1 MLLQAPRGSESTSGM
16 SQTNP
21 GAEEG
26 DSMRETTG
34 VRDKTW
40 PPWVTARP
48 IRMILG
54 ILGALSVSGALA
66 GMATAA
72 PTQGGTLR
80 VGLHLEPTTLDPH
93 GAIHATGVQI
103 NKVIFES
110 LVQLDQS
117 GTARPLLAAS
127 WTTSPDGKVWT
138 FKLRDGVKF
147 HDGTVFDADAVKFSL
162 DRVKDPAT
170 GSLSGPSFLGPVDR
184 VEVVDRLTVRL
195 TYPKPY
201 PALLDGLETGYLA
214 IVSPAAA
221 RKFGK
226 EFGQHPVG
234 TGPYTFESW
243 TRGQQVILKR
253 NPAYSWAPAHAK
265 HQGPGY
271 LESIVFRFIPE
282 HQTRLAAFERG
293 ELDLFGRAPGPD
305 VGRLREDKR
314 FVVHLNMFKGEPTEF
329 LVNAAKPPTNEVAV
343 RQAMLYAINR
353 ASVVKAVTFGI
364 STPAYGPLKPSIWPY
379 WKGVEEM
386 YRHDP
391 AKARELLEKAGWK
404 PGPDGVRVKDGRRL
418 STIVNVKDDPQALDM
433 LQLMQADLKQVGMD
447 LEIRPMALAASE
459 DLARK
464 GENGLTF
471 MDWRGTDPDIL
482 TLQFHSKNIGGWNF
496 GYLKDPTLD
505 KLLDDAREEMNRA
518 KRQKMYEDAQRYIME
533 QGAVIPL
540 FNQVQPDPSWAYVKD
555 LAFDANTY
563 FMLYDVWLDK

>member
-1 MLLQAPRGSESTSGM
+1 MNRATGE
-16 SQTNP
+16 
-21 GAEEG
+21 GAG
-26 DSMRETTG
+26 TRPQDATRRAGWREMAG
-34 VRDKTW
+34 AVA
-40 PPWVTARP
+40 VIFAITA
-48 IRMILG
+48 LTVQ
-54 ILGALSVSGALA
+54 LFALA
-66 GMATAA
+66 ALAAT
-72 PTQGGTLR
+72 PKQGGVLR

-93 GAIHATGVQI
+93 GAIHATGVQM

-117 GTARPLLAAS
+117 GTAKPLLATS
-127 WTTSPDGKVWT
+127 WTTSADGKMWT

-147 HDGTVFDADAVKFSL
+147 HDGTSFDADAVKFSL
-162 DRVKDPAT
+162 DRVRDPAT
-170 GSLSGPSFLGPVDR
+170 GSLSGPSFLGPIEK
-184 VEVVDRLTVRL
+184 VEVVDRLTVKL
-195 TYPKPY
+195 QFSKPY

-221 RKFGK
+221 KKFGK

-243 TRGQQVILKR
+243 MRGQQVMLKR
-253 NPAYSWAPAHAK
+253 NPGYDWAPAHAR
-265 HQGPGY
+265 HQGPAY
-271 LESIVFRFIPE
+271 LDQIIFRFIPE

-305 VGRLREDKR
+305 VARLREDKR
-314 FVVHLNMFKGEPTEF
+314 FVMNLNMFKGEPTEF
-329 LVNAAKPPTNEVAV
+329 LINASKPPTNELAV

-353 ASVVKAVTFGI
+353 ESVVKAVTFGI

-379 WKGVEEM
+379 WKGVEAM

-391 AKARELLEKAGWK
+391 AKAKEILERAGWK
-404 PGPDGVRVKDGRRL
+404 PEPDGVRMKEGRRL
-418 STIVNVKDDPQALDM
+418 STVVNVKDDPQALDM
-433 LQLMQADLKQVGMD
+433 LQLMQADLKRVGMQ

-496 GYLKDPTLD
+496 GYLKDPVLD
-505 KLLDDAREEMNRA
+505 KLLDDARQEMNRA
-518 KRQKMYEDAQRYIME
+518 QRQKMYEEAQRYIME
-533 QGAVIPL
+533 QAAVIPL
-540 FNQVQPDPSWAYVKD
+540 FNQVQPDPGWAYVKD

-563 FMLYDVWLDK
+563 FMLYDDWLDK

>member
-1 MLLQAPRGSESTSGM
+1 MRATSSTWAARM
-16 SQTNP
+16 
-21 GAEEG
+21 AE
-26 DSMRETTG
+26 
-34 VRDKTW
+34 
-40 PPWVTARP
+40 RP
-48 IRMILG
+48 TRMILCV
-54 ILGALSVSGALA
+54 LGMVLALTAFTGP
-66 GMATAA
+66 ATAA
-72 PTQGGTLR
+72 PKQGGILR

-93 GAIHATGVQI
+93 GAIHATGVQM

-110 LVQLDQS
+110 LVQLDTS
-117 GTARPLLAAS
+117 GAAKPLLATS
-127 WTTSPDGKVWT
+127 WTMSPDGKVWT

-147 HDGTVFDADAVKFSL
+147 HDGTPFDADAVKFSL
-162 DRVKDPAT
+162 DRVRDPAT
-170 GSLSGPSFLGPVDR
+170 GSLSGPSFLGPIDR

-195 TYPKPY
+195 TYTKPY

-214 IVSPAAA
+214 IVSPTAA

-234 TGPYTFESW
+234 TGPYVFESW

-253 NPAYSWAPAHAK
+253 NAAYAWAPAHAK

-271 LESIVFRFIPE
+271 LDTITFRFIPE

-293 ELDLFGRAPGPD
+293 ELDLMGRAPGPD

-329 LVNAAKPPTNEVAV
+329 LINASKSPTNEVAV

-379 WKGVEEM
+379 WRGVEEM

-391 AKARELLEKAGWK
+391 AKARELFDKAGWK
-404 PGPDGVRVKDGRRL
+404 PGPDGIRVKEGKRL

-496 GYLKDPTLD
+496 GHLKDPALD

-518 KRQKMYEDAQRYIME
+518 KRQKMYEDAQKYIME
-533 QGAVIPL
+533 VAAVVPL

>member
-1 MLLQAPRGSESTSGM
+1 VKRAIRVNTGAGREHATGEGGGMRRMAIAAGVLLATMLWTVQLFPAPV
-16 SQTNP
+16 
-21 GAEEG
+21 A
-26 DSMRETTG
+26 
-34 VRDKTW
+34 
-40 PPWVTARP
+40 
-48 IRMILG
+48 
-54 ILGALSVSGALA
+54 
-66 GMATAA
+66 AA
-72 PTQGGTLR
+72 PKSGGVLR

-117 GTARPLLAAS
+117 GTPRPLLATS
-127 WTTSPDGKVWT
+127 WTTSTDGKVWI

-147 HDGTVFDADAVKFSL
+147 HDGTALDADAVKFSF
-162 DRVKDPAT
+162 DRVRDPAT
-170 GSLSGPSFLGPVDR
+170 GSLSGPSFLGPVEKID
-184 VEVVDRLTVRL
+184 VVDRLTIRL
-195 TYPKPY
+195 QFSKPA

-214 IVSPAAA
+214 IVSPAAVK
-221 RKFGK
+221 KFGK

-243 TRGQQVILKR
+243 MRGQQVTLKR
-253 NPAYSWAPAHAK
+253 NPTYDWAPAHAK

-271 LESIVFRFIPE
+271 LDQIVFRFIPE
-282 HQTRLAAFERG
+282 HQTRLAAFERD

-305 VGRLREDKR
+305 IARLREDKR
-314 FVVHLNMFKGEPTEF
+314 VVVNLNMFKGEPTEF
-329 LVNAAKPPTNEVAV
+329 LINASKPPTNELAV

-353 ASVVKAVTFGI
+353 ESVVKAVTFGI
-364 STPAYGPLKPSIWPY
+364 STTAFGPLKPSIWPY
-379 WKGVEEM
+379 WKGVEAM

-391 AKARELLEKAGWK
+391 AKAKELLERAGWK
-404 PGPDGVRVKDGRRL
+404 VGSDGIRTKDGRRL

-433 LQLMQADLKQVGMD
+433 LQLMQADLKQVGLQ

-496 GYLKDPTLD
+496 GYFKDPVLD

-518 KRQKMYEDAQRYIME
+518 KRQKMYEEAQRYIME
-533 QGAVIPL
+533 QAAVVPL

-555 LAFDANTY
+555 LVFDGNTY